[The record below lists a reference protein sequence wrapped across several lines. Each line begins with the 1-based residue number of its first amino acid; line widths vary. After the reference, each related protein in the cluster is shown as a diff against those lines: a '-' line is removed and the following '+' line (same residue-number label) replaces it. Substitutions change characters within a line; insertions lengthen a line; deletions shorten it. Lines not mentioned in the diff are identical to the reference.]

1 MPSKKIGN
9 QRVLSI
15 TTNKKG
21 QQVIVLD
28 HSKLILS
35 ANAFTEHPLYVGK
48 EVTALEYRDILAFKK
63 NEGLYDYALSL
74 ASKGC
79 YSTHDLREKL
89 NKKCSDI
96 DQVRQALFRLHQQ
109 GFLNDQDFAKEYAE
123 EKSDALYGK
132 DRILQEL
139 RYKHGVNEVILLSL
153 SFPHEEENA
162 EKAALAMERKYAR
175 LPLRAKREKGM
186 ANLIRRG
193 YSQAIAQKAVLCYEE
208 DTLQSKK
215 SLTLLAENALKRY
228 EKKYNGYD
236 LRSKCFAYLLK
247 KGYRSE
253 DIAQA
258 LEELL

>member
-1 MPSKKIGN
+1 
-9 QRVLSI
+9 
-15 TTNKKG
+15 
-21 QQVIVLD
+21 
-28 HSKLILS
+28 
-35 ANAFTEHPLYVGK
+35 
-48 EVTALEYRDILAFKK
+48 
-63 NEGLYDYALSL
+63 
-74 ASKGC
+74 
-79 YSTHDLREKL
+79 
-89 NKKCSDI
+89 
-96 DQVRQALFRLHQQ
+96 
-109 GFLNDQDFAKEYAE
+109 
-123 EKSDALYGK
+123 
-132 DRILQEL
+132 
-139 RYKHGVNEVILLSL
+139 
-153 SFPHEEENA
+153 
-162 EKAALAMERKYAR
+162 
-175 LPLRAKREKGM
+175 M